1 MAPRNL
7 VRVNIDERHAEMAF
21 AARGMSS
28 QEIEY
33 GPVRKALGGLPGI
46 LLGYGFITAAYRGDL
61 SRSGFDLWLTYAA
74 IALGVFIFPRSMRFA
89 MTVVACVSPLAALLA
104 VIRHHSLT
112 TIVVTISVGL
122 AALLVR
128 AGIKWFRPEPFATAW
143 PTQ

>member
-1 MAPRNL
+1 
-7 VRVNIDERHAEMAF
+7 VNIDERHADMAF

-33 GPVRKALGGLPGI
+33 GPVRKALGSLPGVF
-46 LLGYGFITAAYRGDL
+46 LGYGFITAAYRGDL

-89 MTVVACVSPLAALLA
+89 MTVVACVSPVA
-104 VIRHHSLT
+104 VAVSVLRHHSAT
-112 TIVVTISVGL
+112 TIVVSVAVGL

-128 AGIKWFRPEPFATAW
+128 AGIKWFRPEPFAPAW